1 MALDTLQEKYIP
13 HDNDFYRLHYHQVIY
28 VLMGLMGLII
38 ITISVVL
45 YQMYNRP
52 LPQFN
57 ALQPDGRRMLL
68 LPYKAPNQL
77 PDTILRWASR
87 AATTAYTFD
96 FVRYNSQIAAA
107 RPYFTNDGWQG
118 YLSSVRGLINRIT
131 QSQLFVNGVVSGTP
145 VISNQGVLPGVG
157 NTWRVQIP
165 FLVTWQSSNQ
175 TTKSNYTV
183 VLTIINVPTSVNPA
197 GIGIDQFIMV

>member
-1 MALDTLQEKYIP
+1 MALEDLQEQYIP
-13 HDNDFYRLHYHQVIY
+13 QDNDFYRLHYHQVIY
-28 VLMGLMGLII
+28 GLMGLMVLLMVAAC
-38 ITISVVL
+38 VVL

-68 LPYKAPNQL
+68 LPYKEPNQL
-77 PDTILRWASR
+77 PDTILRWASK

-96 FVRYNSQIAAA
+96 FVRYNQQIAAA
-107 RPYFTNDGWQG
+107 RPYFTADGWQG
-118 YLSSVRGLINRIT
+118 YLNSVSSLISGIT
-131 QSQLFVNGVVSGTP
+131 QGQLFVNGVVSGTP
-145 VISNQGVLPGVG
+145 VITNQGTLPGVG

-165 FLVTWQSSNQ
+165 FLVTWQSANQ
-175 TTKSNYTV
+175 TRREDYIV
-183 VLTIINVPTSVNPA
+183 ILTIINVPTHVNPA